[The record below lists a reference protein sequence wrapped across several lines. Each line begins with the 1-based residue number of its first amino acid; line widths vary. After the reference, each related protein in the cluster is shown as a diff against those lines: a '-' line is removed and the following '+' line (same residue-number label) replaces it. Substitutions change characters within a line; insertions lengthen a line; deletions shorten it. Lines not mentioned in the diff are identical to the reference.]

1 MINYTMMPVV
11 QASEIEKAVEKKY
24 DKQIYLAPTMW
35 PGEFLNDCYKDLD
48 FSDDAVADNE
58 AGMKDFPDEEI
69 YYNRKMIYEVV
80 REAFSL
86 ELSLGQD
93 TVLVDV
99 SL

>member
-1 MINYTMMPVV
+1 MINYTMMPIV
-11 QASEIEKAVEKKY
+11 QASEIEKAVGKKY
-24 DKQIYLAPTMW
+24 DKQIDLASTIW

-58 AGMKDFPDEEI
+58 AEMKDFPDEGI

-80 REAFSL
+80 RETFSL

>member
-24 DKQIYLAPTMW
+24 NKQIKLASTMW
-35 PGEFLNDCYKDLD
+35 PEGYMNDCYKCLC

-58 AGMKDFPDEEI
+58 EEMKNFPDEEI
-69 YYNRKMIYEVV
+69 YYDRKMVYAVV

-93 TVLVDV
+93 AVLVDI
-99 SL
+99 SW